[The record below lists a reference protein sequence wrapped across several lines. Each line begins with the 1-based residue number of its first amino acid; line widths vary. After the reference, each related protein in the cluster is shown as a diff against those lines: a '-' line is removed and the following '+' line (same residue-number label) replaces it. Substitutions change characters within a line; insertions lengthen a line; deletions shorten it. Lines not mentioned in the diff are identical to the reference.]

1 MLLVEPPRLFICFG
15 LVVHGFCK
23 DSMYLHGCADMSLLF
38 VADELLDELMGC
50 NCWLV
55 ASVSAWMS

>member
-1 MLLVEPPRLFICFG
+1 
-15 LVVHGFCK
+15 
-23 DSMYLHGCADMSLLF
+23 MYLHGCADMSLLF